1 MLRSKD
7 VEYLNYFN
15 YDVLPTVLKL
25 SIETI
30 LALGL
35 PIYFTAI
42 LIDVIV
48 GYSRKRKGID
58 IKEEVER
65 YKVWNFRSNN
75 DGIMMIPNLNMKV
88 RFSHVKRL
96 YFTFR
101 VQYEDFRLESFKK
114 EFDVE
119 YTLCVLVVGFKDFIE
134 IVKNYNTHY
143 NRNPSLSYD
152 SWLNTLE
159 VIDRLSMRDIN
170 GISDYIRRHGVN
182 KLFPNILVI
191 PESRETMVLRLLSK
205 VRIFLE
211 NFIIKD
217 TYLFRS
223 GLRNNDTFC
232 TNLLKMLNVN
242 KLDMIS
248 WNGLKDRKS

>member
-1 MLRSKD
+1 M
-7 VEYLNYFN
+7 EYLNSLDYS
-15 YDVLPTVLKL
+15 VLPYTVRITL
-25 SIETI
+25 ETI

-42 LIDVIV
+42 LFDVIV

-65 YKVWNFRSNN
+65 YKVWNLRSNN

-88 RFSHVKRL
+88 RFSNVKRL

-101 VQYEDFRLESFKK
+101 VQYEDPDLVLFKK
-114 EFDVE
+114 AFDIE
-119 YTLCVLVVGFKDFIE
+119 YTLCIHVVGFKDFTEMLIE
-134 IVKNYNTHY
+134 YNNHF

-152 SWLNTLE
+152 SWLDTLE
-159 VIDRLSMRDIN
+159 AIDRLSMRDIN
-170 GISDYIRRHGVN
+170 GVNDYIRRHGVN
-182 KLFPNILVI
+182 QLFPNILVI

-205 VRIFLE
+205 VRICLE
-211 NFIIKD
+211 YCVIKD
-217 TYLFRS
+217 AYLFRS

>member
-1 MLRSKD
+1 M
-7 VEYLNYFN
+7 EYLTYFN
-15 YDVLPTVLKL
+15 LDTLPTVLKL
-25 SIETI
+25 SIEVI

-35 PIYFTAI
+35 PIYFTVI
-42 LIDVIV
+42 LFDVID
-48 GYSRKRKGID
+48 GYMRKCKGIV

-65 YKVWNFRSNN
+65 YKVWNLRSNN

-88 RFSHVKRL
+88 RFNNVKRL

-101 VQYEDFRLESFKK
+101 VQYEDPALEAFKK
-114 EFDVE
+114 AFDIE
-119 YTLCVLVVGFKDFIE
+119 YTLCIHVVGFKDFTEMLIE
-134 IVKNYNTHY
+134 YNNHF

-152 SWLNTLE
+152 SWLDTLE

-170 GISDYIRRHGVN
+170 GVNDYIRHHGVN

-205 VRIFLE
+205 VRICLE
-211 NFIIKD
+211 HCVIKD

-232 TNLLKMLNVN
+232 THLLKMLNVD

>member
-1 MLRSKD
+1 M
-7 VEYLNYFN
+7 EYLNYFN
-15 YDVLPTVLKL
+15 FNYDILPTEVRLIVG
-25 SIETI
+25 SI
-30 LALGL
+30 LVLGL

-42 LIDVIV
+42 LFDVIV

-88 RFSHVKRL
+88 RFTNVKRL

-101 VQYEDFRLESFKK
+101 VKHEPAINILEKKYEL
-114 EFDVE
+114 E
-119 YTLCVLVVGFKDFIE
+119 YTLCILVVGFKDFIE
-134 IVKNYNTHY
+134 IVSNYNDHY
-143 NRNPSLSYD
+143 NRDPLLSYS
-152 SWLNTLE
+152 SWSDTLE
-159 VIDRLSMRDIN
+159 IIDRLSMRDIE
-170 GISDYIRRHGVN
+170 GINDYIRRHGVN

-191 PESRETMVLRLLSK
+191 PDYRETMILRLLSK
-205 VRIFLE
+205 VKICLE
-211 NFIIKD
+211 LYTVRDTCLFI
-217 TYLFRS
+217 R

-232 TNLLKMLNVN
+232 THLLKMLNVD

-248 WNGLKDRKS
+248 LNGLKDRKS

>member
-1 MLRSKD
+1 M
-7 VEYLNYFN
+7 
-15 YDVLPTVLKL
+15 
-25 SIETI
+25 I
-30 LALGL
+30 LTLGL
-35 PIYFTAI
+35 PIYFTVI
-42 LIDVIV
+42 LFDVIV

-65 YKVWNFRSNN
+65 FKVWNLRSN
-75 DGIMMIPNLNMKV
+75 DGFMMIPNLNRKV

-101 VQYEDFRLESFKK
+101 VQYEDPQLELFKK
-114 EFDVE
+114 AFDIE
-119 YTLCVLVVGFKDFIE
+119 YTLCIHVVGFKDFID
-134 IVKNYNTHY
+134 IVKNYNTNF
-143 NRNPSLSYD
+143 NRNPSLSLD

-170 GISDYIRRHGVN
+170 GVNDYIRRHGVN
-182 KLFPNILVI
+182 QLFPNILVI

-205 VRIFLE
+205 VKICLE
-211 NFIIKD
+211 HCVVTD

-232 TNLLKMLNVN
+232 THLLKMLNVN

>member
-1 MLRSKD
+1 M
-7 VEYLNYFN
+7 EYLNSLDYS
-15 YDVLPTVLKL
+15 VLPYTVRIIL
-25 SIETI
+25 ETI

-35 PIYFTAI
+35 PIYFTVI
-42 LIDVIV
+42 LFDVIV
-48 GYSRKRKGID
+48 GYRCKRKGID

-65 YKVWNFRSNN
+65 YKVWNLRSNG
-75 DGIMMIPNLNMKV
+75 DGIMMVPNLNMKV
-88 RFSHVKRL
+88 RFSNIKRL

-101 VQYEDFRLESFKK
+101 VQYEDPDLVLFKK
-114 EFDVE
+114 EFDIE
-119 YTLCVLVVGFKDFIE
+119 YTLCIHVVGFKDFIE
-134 IVKNYNTHY
+134 IVKNYNNHY

-170 GISDYIRRHGVN
+170 GVNDYIRRHGVN
-182 KLFPNILVI
+182 QLFPNILVI

-205 VRIFLE
+205 VRICLAHCVVS
-211 NFIIKD
+211 D
-217 TYLFRS
+217 RYLFRG

>member
-1 MLRSKD
+1 M
-7 VEYLNYFN
+7 EYLNYFN
-15 YDVLPTVLKL
+15 FDVLPTVLRL
-25 SIETI
+25 SIESI

-42 LIDVIV
+42 LFDVIV
-48 GYSRKRKGID
+48 GYNRKRKGID
-58 IKEEVER
+58 IQEEVEQ
-65 YKVWNFRSNN
+65 YKVWNFRSNG

-88 RFSHVKRL
+88 RFTDVKRL

-101 VQYEDFRLESFKK
+101 VQYEDPALVLFKK
-114 EFDVE
+114 AFDIE
-119 YTLCVLVVGFKDFIE
+119 YTLCILVVGFKDFTEMLIE
-134 IVKNYNTHY
+134 YNNHF

-152 SWLNTLE
+152 SWLDTLE
-159 VIDRLSMRDIN
+159 VIDRLSMRDVN
-170 GISDYIRRHGVN
+170 GVSDYIRRHGVN

-205 VRIFLE
+205 VKICLE
-211 NFIIKD
+211 HCVIKD

-232 TNLLKMLNVN
+232 THLLNMLNVN

>member
-1 MLRSKD
+1 M
-7 VEYLNYFN
+7 EYLNNLDYSI
-15 YDVLPTVLKL
+15 LPYTVRITL
-25 SIETI
+25 ETI
-30 LALGL
+30 LILGI
-35 PIYFTAI
+35 PIYFTVI
-42 LIDVIV
+42 LFDVIV
-48 GYSRKRKGID
+48 GYNRKRKGID

-65 YKVWNFRSNN
+65 YKVREFRSNN

-101 VQYEDFRLESFKK
+101 VQYESEINILQK
-114 EFDVE
+114 EYDVE
-119 YTLCVLVVGFKDFIE
+119 YTLCIHVVGFKDFTEMLIE
-134 IVKNYNTHY
+134 YNNHF

-152 SWLNTLE
+152 SWLDTME
-159 VIDRLSMRDIN
+159 VIDRLSMRDVN
-170 GISDYIRRHGVN
+170 GINDYIRRHGVN
-182 KLFPNILVI
+182 QLFPNILVI

-205 VRIFLE
+205 VKICLE
-211 NFIIKD
+211 YCVIKD
-217 TYLFRS
+217 TCLFIR

-248 WNGLKDRKS
+248 LNGLKDRKS

>member
-1 MLRSKD
+1 M
-7 VEYLNYFN
+7 EYLTYFN
-15 YDVLPTVLKL
+15 YDVLPTVLRL
-25 SIETI
+25 SIESI

-35 PIYFTAI
+35 PIYFTVI
-42 LIDVIV
+42 LFDVID
-48 GYSRKRKGID
+48 GYMRKRKGIVV
-58 IKEEVER
+58 KEEVER
-65 YKVWNFRSNN
+65 YKVWNLRSNG

-88 RFSHVKRL
+88 RFNNVKRL

-101 VQYEDFRLESFKK
+101 VKHESEINILQK
-114 EFDVE
+114 EYDVE
-119 YTLCVLVVGFKDFIE
+119 YTLCILVVGFKDFIE
-134 IVKNYNTHY
+134 IVRNYNTHF
-143 NRNPSLSYD
+143 NKDPSLSYD

-205 VRIFLE
+205 MKICLEQYTVRDTCL
-211 NFIIKD
+211 FI
-217 TYLFRS
+217 R

-232 TNLLKMLNVN
+232 THLLKMLNVN

-248 WNGLKDRKS
+248 LNGLRDRKS

>member
-1 MLRSKD
+1 M
-7 VEYLNYFN
+7 EYLNYFN
-15 YDVLPTVLKL
+15 FDVLPTVLRL
-25 SIETI
+25 SIESI

-35 PIYFTAI
+35 PIYFTVI
-42 LIDVIV
+42 LFDVMD
-48 GYSRKRKGID
+48 GYIRKCKGID

-75 DGIMMIPNLNMKV
+75 DGIMMVPNLNVKV
-88 RFSHVKRL
+88 RFTNVKRL

-119 YTLCVLVVGFKDFIE
+119 YTLCVLVVGFKDFID
-134 IVKNYNTHY
+134 IVKNYNSHY

-152 SWLNTLE
+152 SWLDTLE

-170 GISDYIRRHGVN
+170 GVSDYIRRHGVN
-182 KLFPNILVI
+182 QLFPNILVI

-205 VRIFLE
+205 VKICLE
-211 NFIIKD
+211 HCVIKD

-232 TNLLKMLNVN
+232 THLLKMLNVD

>member
-1 MLRSKD
+1 M
-7 VEYLNYFN
+7 EYLNYFN
-15 YDVLPTVLKL
+15 LDVLPTVLRL
-25 SIETI
+25 SIEGI
-30 LALGL
+30 LTLGL
-35 PIYFTAI
+35 PIYFTVI
-42 LIDVIV
+42 LFDVIM

-65 YKVWNFRSNN
+65 YKVWNFRSDNN
-75 DGIMMIPNLNMKV
+75 GIMMIPNLNMKV
-88 RFSHVKRL
+88 RFTNVKRL

-101 VQYEDFRLESFKK
+101 VQYEDPDLVLFKK
-114 EFDVE
+114 AFDIE
-119 YTLCVLVVGFKDFIE
+119 YTLCIHVVGFKDFID
-134 IVKNYNTHY
+134 IVKNYNSHY

-170 GISDYIRRHGVN
+170 GINDYIRRHGVN

-205 VRIFLE
+205 VRICLE
-211 NFIIKD
+211 HCVIKD

-232 TNLLKMLNVN
+232 THLLKMLNVN

>member
-1 MLRSKD
+1 M
-7 VEYLNYFN
+7 EYLTYFN
-15 YDVLPTVLKL
+15 FDTLPTELRLIVG
-25 SIETI
+25 SI

-35 PIYFTAI
+35 PIYFTMI
-42 LIDVIV
+42 LFDVIV
-48 GYSRKRKGID
+48 GYSRKRKGIVV
-58 IKEEVER
+58 KEEVER
-65 YKVWNFRSNN
+65 YKVWNLRSNN

-88 RFSHVKRL
+88 RFKEVKRL

-101 VQYEDFRLESFKK
+101 VQYEDPQLELFKK
-114 EFDVE
+114 AFDVE
-119 YTLCVLVVGFKDFIE
+119 YTLCILVVGFKDFIE
-134 IVKNYNTHY
+134 MLIEYNNHF

-152 SWLNTLE
+152 SWLDTLE

-170 GISDYIRRHGVN
+170 GVNDYIRRHGVN
-182 KLFPNILVI
+182 KLFSNILVI

-205 VRIFLE
+205 VRICLAHCVVT
-211 NFIIKD
+211 D

-232 TNLLKMLNVN
+232 THLLKMLNVN

>member
-1 MLRSKD
+1 M
-7 VEYLNYFN
+7 EYLNSLDYS
-15 YDVLPTVLKL
+15 VLPYTVRITL
-25 SIETI
+25 ETI

-42 LIDVIV
+42 LFDVIV

-65 YKVWNFRSNN
+65 YKVWNLRSNN

-88 RFSHVKRL
+88 RFSNVKRL

-101 VQYEDFRLESFKK
+101 VQYESEINILQK
-114 EFDVE
+114 EYDVE
-119 YTLCVLVVGFKDFIE
+119 YTLCILVVGFKDFIE
-134 IVKNYNTHY
+134 IVSNYNDHY
-143 NRNPSLSYD
+143 NRDPLLSYS
-152 SWLNTLE
+152 SWLDTME
-159 VIDRLSMRDIN
+159 VIDRLSMRDIS

-182 KLFPNILVI
+182 QLFPNILVI

-205 VRIFLE
+205 VKICLE
-211 NFIIKD
+211 HCVIKD

-223 GLRNNDTFC
+223 GLRSNDTFC
-232 TNLLKMLNVN
+232 THLLNMLNVD

>member
-1 MLRSKD
+1 M
-7 VEYLNYFN
+7 EYLTYFN
-15 YDVLPTVLKL
+15 YDVLPTVLRL
-25 SIETI
+25 SIEVI

-35 PIYFTAI
+35 PIYFTVI
-42 LIDVIV
+42 LFDVID
-48 GYSRKRKGID
+48 GYMRKRKGIVV
-58 IKEEVER
+58 KEEVER
-65 YKVWNFRSNN
+65 YKVWNLRSNN

-88 RFSHVKRL
+88 RFSNVKRL

-114 EFDVE
+114 EFDIE
-119 YTLCVLVVGFKDFIE
+119 YTLCILVVGFKDFVD
-134 IVKNYNTHY
+134 IVKNYNNHF
-143 NRNPSLSYD
+143 NRNPSLSYN
-152 SWLNTLE
+152 SWLDTME

-182 KLFPNILVI
+182 QLFPNILVI

-205 VRIFLE
+205 VRICLE
-211 NFIIKD
+211 HCAIKD

-232 TNLLKMLNVN
+232 TNLLNMLNVD

>member
-1 MLRSKD
+1 M
-7 VEYLNYFN
+7 EYLNSLDYS
-15 YDVLPTVLKL
+15 VLPYTVRITL
-25 SIETI
+25 ETI
-30 LALGL
+30 LVLGITFYITVVL
-35 PIYFTAI
+35 
-42 LIDVIV
+42 LEMIV

-88 RFSHVKRL
+88 RFSNVKRL

-101 VQYEDFRLESFKK
+101 VQYEDPDLVLFKK
-114 EFDVE
+114 AFDVE
-119 YTLCVLVVGFKDFIE
+119 YTLCILVVGFKDFTEMLIE
-134 IVKNYNTHY
+134 YNNHF
-143 NRNPSLSYD
+143 NRNPLLSYD
-152 SWLNTLE
+152 SWLDTLE

-170 GISDYIRRHGVN
+170 GVSDYIRRHGVN

-205 VRIFLE
+205 VKICLGHYAV
-211 NFIIKD
+211 KD
-217 TYLFRS
+217 TCLFIR

-232 TNLLKMLNVN
+232 THLLKMLNVD

>member
-1 MLRSKD
+1 M
-7 VEYLNYFN
+7 EYLNNLDYS
-15 YDVLPTVLKL
+15 VLPYTVRITL
-25 SIETI
+25 ETI
-30 LALGL
+30 LVLGL
-35 PIYFTAI
+35 PIYFTVI
-42 LIDVIV
+42 LFDVID
-48 GYSRKRKGID
+48 GYMRKRKGID

-88 RFSHVKRL
+88 RFSNVKRL

-101 VQYEDFRLESFKK
+101 VQYEDPALEAFKK
-114 EFDVE
+114 AFDIE
-119 YTLCVLVVGFKDFIE
+119 YTLCIHVVGFKDFID
-134 IVKNYNTHY
+134 IVKNYNTHF

-159 VIDRLSMRDIN
+159 VIDRLSMRDVN
-170 GISDYIRRHGVN
+170 GVNDYIRRHGVN
-182 KLFPNILVI
+182 QLFPNILVI

-205 VRIFLE
+205 VKICLE
-211 NFIIKD
+211 WYTVKD
-217 TYLFRS
+217 TCLFIR

-232 TNLLKMLNVN
+232 THLLKMLNVN

-248 WNGLKDRKS
+248 LNGLKDRKS

>member
-1 MLRSKD
+1 M
-7 VEYLNYFN
+7 EYLNYFN
-15 YDVLPTVLKL
+15 YDVLPTVLRL
-25 SIETI
+25 TIEVI

-35 PIYFTAI
+35 SIYFTTI
-42 LIDVIV
+42 LFDVIM
-48 GYSRKRKGID
+48 GYRRKRKGID

-75 DGIMMIPNLNMKV
+75 DGIMMVPNLNMKV
-88 RFSHVKRL
+88 RFNNVKRL

-101 VQYEDFRLESFKK
+101 VQYEDPQLELFKK
-114 EFDVE
+114 AFDIE
-119 YTLCVLVVGFKDFIE
+119 YTLCIHVVGFKDFID
-134 IVKNYNTHY
+134 IVKNYNSHY
-143 NRNPSLSYD
+143 NRNPSLSYN
-152 SWLNTLE
+152 SWLDTME

-170 GISDYIRRHGVN
+170 GVNDYIRRHGVN

-205 VRIFLE
+205 VKICLE
-211 NFIIKD
+211 HCVIKD

-232 TNLLKMLNVN
+232 THLLKMLNVN

>member
-1 MLRSKD
+1 M
-7 VEYLNYFN
+7 EYLNSLDYS
-15 YDVLPTVLKL
+15 VLPYTVRITL
-25 SIETI
+25 ETI

-42 LIDVIV
+42 LFDVIV
-48 GYSRKRKGID
+48 EYSRKRKGID

-75 DGIMMIPNLNMKV
+75 DGIMMVPNLNMKV
-88 RFSHVKRL
+88 RFSNVKRL

-101 VQYEDFRLESFKK
+101 VQHESEINILQK
-114 EFDVE
+114 EYDIE
-119 YTLCVLVVGFKDFIE
+119 YTLCILVVGFKDFVE
-134 IVKNYNTHY
+134 IIKDYNSHY
-143 NRNPSLSYD
+143 NRNPSLDYS
-152 SWLNTLE
+152 SWSETLD
-159 VIDRLSMRDIN
+159 VIDSLSMRDIN

-205 VRIFLE
+205 VRICLAHCVVT
-211 NFIIKD
+211 D
-217 TYLFRS
+217 RYLFRG

-232 TNLLKMLNVN
+232 THLLKMLNVD

>member
-1 MLRSKD
+1 M
-7 VEYLNYFN
+7 EYLNYFN
-15 YDVLPTVLKL
+15 YDVLPTVLRL
-25 SIETI
+25 SIEGI

-35 PIYFTAI
+35 PIYFTVI
-42 LIDVIV
+42 LFDVIV
-48 GYSRKRKGID
+48 GYNRKRKGIVV
-58 IKEEVER
+58 KEEVER
-65 YKVWNFRSNN
+65 YKVWNFRSNG

-88 RFSHVKRL
+88 RFSNVKRL

-101 VQYEDFRLESFKK
+101 VQYEDPQLEAFKK
-114 EFDVE
+114 EFDIE
-119 YTLCVLVVGFKDFIE
+119 YTLCIHVVGFKDFIE
-134 IVKNYNTHY
+134 IVKNYNNHY

-152 SWLNTLE
+152 SWLDTLE

-170 GISDYIRRHGVN
+170 GVNDYIRRHGVN

-205 VRIFLE
+205 VRICLAHCVVT
-211 NFIIKD
+211 D

-232 TNLLKMLNVN
+232 THLLKMLNVD